1 MEGSSWNCRQFAV
14 ARQQSR
20 GQDIALETWGQSLNP
35 RDTPTVSPELF
46 KGGEGVAL
54 HSSSDEEKKSEV
66 LTLS

>member
-1 MEGSSWNCRQFAV
+1 MEGRRNCRQFAKLQGSSPV
-14 ARQQSR
+14 AKT
-20 GQDIALETWGQSLNP
+20 LLWETWGQSLNP